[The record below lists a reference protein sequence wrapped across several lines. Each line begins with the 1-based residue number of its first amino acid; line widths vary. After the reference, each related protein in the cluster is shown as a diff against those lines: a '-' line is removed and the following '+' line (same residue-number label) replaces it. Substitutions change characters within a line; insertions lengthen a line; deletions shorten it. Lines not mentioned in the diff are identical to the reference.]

1 MHSRQKSMQQNQ
13 KLRAKRANRR
23 RPRISRQ
30 ATMPVLLKIEE
41 TSLTCFELHFA
52 YCDAM
57 AVASMQ
63 DWSQRFKGHHY

>member
-23 RPRISRQ
+23 RPRICFRRQ
-30 ATMPVLLKIEE
+30 RQFYFEE
-41 TSLTCFELHFA
+41 TCLTYFEVIFA